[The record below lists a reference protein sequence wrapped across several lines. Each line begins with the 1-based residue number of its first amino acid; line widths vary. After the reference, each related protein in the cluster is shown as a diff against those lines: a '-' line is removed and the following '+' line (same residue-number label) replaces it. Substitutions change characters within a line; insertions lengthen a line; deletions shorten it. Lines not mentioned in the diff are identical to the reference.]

1 MNTEIIFEIAGAILL
16 SLGTGG
22 VIVLALSS
30 WLGKVWAERL
40 MAKETA
46 RHNHELE
53 QLRSSL
59 QIQANQSAQIYKQK
73 IDLYKEVGAPL
84 IELLVK
90 TQNIGSITIDSM
102 QEFEKRRL
110 NTSALL
116 AMFAPAAVFD
126 EYNTTIDYIYNC
138 AEGKETWSFAEFR
151 TRALKFL
158 SLIRSDIGLYNDKLS
173 YNGSR

>member
-1 MNTEIIFEIAGAILL
+1 MNTEMIFEIAGAVLL

-22 VIVLALSS
+22 AIVLALSS

-40 MAKETA
+40 MVKETA
-46 RHNHELE
+46 KHNHELE

-59 QIQANQSAQIYKQK
+59 QTQADQSAQTYKQK

-90 TQNIGSITIDSM
+90 TQHIGSITVEDM
-102 QEFEKRRL
+102 RVFEKCRL
-110 NTSALL
+110 NTTALL
-116 AMFAPAAVFD
+116 AMFAPIAVFN
-126 EYNTTIDYIYNC
+126 EYNTMIDYIYNC
-138 AEGKETWSFAEFR
+138 AEEKDIWSFEEFR
-151 TRALKFL
+151 IRALQFL
-158 SLIRSDIGLYNDKLS
+158 SLIRADIGLYSDTLS